1 MAAVDATDCAIDG
14 TVSEANRDDGRPV
27 RCGTPDAVITVVG
40 GMTRP
45 SVFAGLGVVATG
57 SSVLGMDLVLAV
69 AFGAAADLTGAF
81 LAATGLVL
89 VVDFLA
95 GGLGVTLVAAD
106 LATGLLLCDVGGAGL
121 ATVLATAGAVLAAC
135 LAFAGVAFN

>member
-1 MAAVDATDCAIDG
+1 M
-14 TVSEANRDDGRPV
+14 
-27 RCGTPDAVITVVG
+27 
-40 GMTRP
+40 
-45 SVFAGLGVVATG
+45 
-57 SSVLGMDLVLAV
+57 
-69 AFGAAADLTGAF
+69 
-81 LAATGLVL
+81 L